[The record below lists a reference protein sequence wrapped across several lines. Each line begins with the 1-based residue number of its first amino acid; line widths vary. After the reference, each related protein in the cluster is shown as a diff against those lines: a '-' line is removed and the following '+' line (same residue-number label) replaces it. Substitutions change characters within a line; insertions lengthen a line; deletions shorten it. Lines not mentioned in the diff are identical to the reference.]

1 MDQHVSGVF
10 FKWSIQ
16 SIKVQIYNL
25 ETLFEAEGIDLP
37 QLDDNSNIL
46 HLEPVNQNSGQF
58 AQVFKFVRLI
68 LIIGIT
74 FLLSTRDRYLKTPK
88 TLALVI
94 RHIWI
99 QQTTWVI
106 RQLDSV
112 NSVILDSGLI
122 FGQTWTMKWSTRNRQ
137 HLEWKMEMYPQHYRI
152 DTRIRLSLLQH
163 TENRGNAPLSY
174 PNPPDSSMALYQR
187 RPNSGSSSEN

>member
-99 QQTTWVI
+99 QQTT
-106 RQLDSV
+106 
-112 NSVILDSGLI
+112 
-122 FGQTWTMKWSTRNRQ
+122 
-137 HLEWKMEMYPQHYRI
+137 
-152 DTRIRLSLLQH
+152 
-163 TENRGNAPLSY
+163 
-174 PNPPDSSMALYQR
+174 
-187 RPNSGSSSEN
+187 